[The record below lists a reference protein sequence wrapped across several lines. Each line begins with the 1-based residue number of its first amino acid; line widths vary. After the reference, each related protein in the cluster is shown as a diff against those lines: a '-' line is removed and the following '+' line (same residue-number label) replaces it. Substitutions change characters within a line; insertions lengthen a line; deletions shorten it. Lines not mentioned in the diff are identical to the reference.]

1 MILTIT
7 KWLFVAVLLASAITF
22 TSANQSSINPFERG
36 GPKRPRPAPIIRQ
49 APPPPAPK
57 PINPNIEFRGLFKY
71 QDEWHF
77 SLFNKSTNKGA
88 WIKKGESFDGGKVEV
103 EDFNP
108 ESEVLKLKGGVTLS
122 LIKSNNKILP
132 VPSGL
137 PVKKPTTKP
146 RPVIPNRNPVISGN
160 RPRTITVPPRVNL
173 PPKK

>member
-7 KWLFVAVLLASAITF
+7 KWLFVAVLLASAITS
-22 TSANQSSINPFERG
+22 SANQSSINPFERG
-36 GPKRPRPAPIIRQ
+36 GPKRPRPAPIVRP

-57 PINPNIEFRGLFKY
+57 TINAIIEFRGLFKY

-108 ESEVLKLKGGVTLS
+108 ESEVLNLKGGVTLN

>member
-1 MILTIT
+1 MNFLIYILLGSIY
-7 KWLFVAVLLASAITF
+7 LGGSILSA
-22 TSANQSSINPFERG
+22 QVNPFERG
-36 GPKRPRPAPIIRQ
+36 GLKRPRPAPIVRP

-57 PINPNIEFRGLFKY
+57 PINPNVEFRGLFKFRDVWY
-71 QDEWHF
+71 F

-88 WIKKGESFDGGKVEV
+88 WLLKGESFDDGKVEV

>member
-1 MILTIT
+1 MNFLIYILLGAIF
-7 KWLFVAVLLASAITF
+7 LGGSVLSA
-22 TSANQSSINPFERG
+22 QVNPFERG
-36 GPKRPRPAPIIRQ
+36 GQKRPRPAPIVRP

-57 PINPNIEFRGLFKY
+57 PINPNIEFRGLFKFRDVWY
-71 QDEWHF
+71 F

-88 WIKKGESFDGGKVEV
+88 WLLKGESFDDGKVEV

-122 LIKSNNKILP
+122 LIKPSGKSLP

-137 PVKKPTTKP
+137 PVKKPIAKP
-146 RPVIPNRNPVISGN
+146 KSAPPKGSPTASGG

-173 PPKK
+173 PPRK